1 MRTELSDAISRLER
15 LLDARDLTLEVSPV
29 EYGAKLTVGSADG
42 RSLQGILY
50 FSTRKERFT
59 LTLPPSDERDLV
71 EALGEG
77 ARAVCDARVSG
88 GQAALVDREAPVS
101 GFPEI
106 DALLVEALPR
116 IHAAGLFPEAMDPIA
131 HGIKLVFPGGKKP
144 AVVSIYHSRKKGL
157 SVVVGAGPG
166 KPVAEQVA
174 ALLRSEPALPE
185 EEQRLS
191 CWAGTDEAGKG
202 DYFGPLV
209 TCGVVLDTDL
219 AEEIV
224 GMGAMDSKRLGG
236 KQIDSLAR
244 ILRRV
249 LGDRAATVV
258 VGPIRYNELY
268 DQMRSRGQKLN
279 HLLAWC
285 HGRVV
290 KDLSERRHPFDAVVV
305 DRFASRSLIQRALPG
320 GTELIARPR
329 AEDNPAVAAASILAR
344 DTYVRRLQRL
354 SEEVGFTLTPGA
366 GPPVI
371 RTGRK
376 VVERHG
382 SDALARIAKVHF
394 RTTQTILG
402 E

>member
-1 MRTELSDAISRLER
+1 MRRELSDAVEKLER
-15 LLDARDLTLEVSPV
+15 LLEARGLSLEASEV
-29 EYGAKLTVGSADG
+29 EYGAKLTVSAPGD
-42 RSLQGILY
+42 RSLQGTLY

-59 LTLPPSDERDLV
+59 LTLPPSEHRDLV

-77 ARAVCDARVSG
+77 ARVVCDARVSG
-88 GQAALVDREAPVS
+88 GQAALVDRAAPVS
-101 GFPEI
+101 GIPEI
-106 DALLVEALPR
+106 DALLVEAMPR
-116 IHAAGLFPEAMDPIA
+116 MHAAGLFPESMDPIA
-131 HGIKLVFPGGKKP
+131 HGIKLVFPAGKKP

-157 SVVVGAGPG
+157 SVVCGAGPG
-166 KPVAEQVA
+166 KPVADQVA
-174 ALLRSEPALPE
+174 SLLRSEPALPE
-185 EEQRLS
+185 EERALS
-191 CWAGTDEAGKG
+191 RWAGTDEAGKG

-209 TCGVVLDTDL
+209 TCGVVLDRDL
-219 AEEIV
+219 AEEIT
-224 GMGAMDSKRLGG
+224 GMGAMDSKRLAG

-244 ILRRV
+244 TLRRV

-258 VGPIRYNELY
+258 VGPPRYNELY
-268 DQMRSRGQKLN
+268 DQMRARGQKLN

-290 KDLSERRHPFDAVVV
+290 KDLTERRHPFDAVVV
-305 DRFASRSLIQRALPG
+305 DRFAARSLIQRALPR
-320 GTELIARPR
+320 GTELIARPK

-354 SEEVGFTLTPGA
+354 SEDVGVTLTPGA

-376 VVERHG
+376 IVQTHG
-382 SDALARIAKVHF
+382 RDALARIAKVHF